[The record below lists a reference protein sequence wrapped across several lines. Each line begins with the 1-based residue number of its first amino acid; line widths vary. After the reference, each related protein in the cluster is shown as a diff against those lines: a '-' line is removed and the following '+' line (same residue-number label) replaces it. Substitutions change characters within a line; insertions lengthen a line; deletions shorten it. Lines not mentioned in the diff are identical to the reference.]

1 VTSSRPK
8 IGIIA
13 GSGELPIYVTRSL
26 AVAGEDLYVA
36 ALKGAA
42 EKVLEDARW
51 KTGWYQIHN
60 LQELVDG
67 LRREGVTGVVLAGRV
82 AHTELFSTTSFDIS
96 LKSLLETLPD
106 HRAATILTGIVKL
119 FQSNGMEVL
128 SMNDVV
134 PGLMPPIGHLAGPPP
149 QTGLPGGLAG
159 DLASDLAFGWRI
171 ARSVA
176 DLDIGQTV
184 VVKNRSVVAV
194 EAMEGT
200 DVTIE
205 RAVKVAGG
213 GVTVVKLAARNHDF
227 RYDVPTVGKDTVS
240 RIAGGGGGTL
250 AVESGRCMI
259 LGIDEVTTLC
269 DEGGVTL
276 LSCKESEGGEILW
289 DG

>member
-1 VTSSRPK
+1 MTSSQPK

-13 GSGELPIYVTRSL
+13 GSGELPIYVAHSL
-26 AVAGEDLYVA
+26 ALAGKDLYVA

-51 KTGWYQIHN
+51 KTGWYQVHK

-82 AHTELFSTTSFDIS
+82 AHTELFQATSFDAS
-96 LKSLLETLPD
+96 LQSLLETLSD
-106 HRAATILTGIVKL
+106 HRAATILSGIVKL
-119 FQSNGMEVL
+119 FVSNGMEVL
-128 SMNDVV
+128 PMYDVV
-134 PGLMPPIGHLAGPPP
+134 PDLMPPIGHLAGPPP
-149 QTGLPGGLAG
+149 QL
-159 DLASDLAFGWRI
+159 DLSSDLVFGWRI

-184 VVKNRSVVAV
+184 VVKDRSVVAV

-200 DVTIE
+200 DAAIE

-213 GVTVVKLAARNHDF
+213 GITVVKLAARNHDF

-250 AVESGRCMI
+250 VVEGGRCMI
-259 LGIDEVTTLC
+259 LGVDEVTTLC

-289 DG
+289 DE